1 LFTEEEERIGCALS
15 CKDPHMRVFNKG
27 ELPYRMHSVQTRRIP
42 NLMLDMDISWRA
54 ILKNEAFSSTGAHG
68 WDNLY
73 LDMQAIFVAH
83 GPSFKNQEVV
93 RPFENV
99 QLYNLMCHLVNIT
112 PSANNGTWGA
122 LHHLL
127 IDPPH
132 LNVNANEEVADMP
145 PILRTIADTKEGA
158 KKRAGC
164 ASVNGEE
171 SGKTAPEIV
180 RRETD
185 F

>member
-1 LFTEEEERIGCALS
+1 MFTEEEERIGCALS
-15 CKDPHMRVFNKG
+15 CKDPHMRVFNKW

-42 NLMLDMDISWRA
+42 NLMLDMYISWRA
-54 ILKNEAFSSTGAHG
+54 ILKNEAFSSNGAHG
-68 WDNLY
+68 WDNIY
-73 LDMQAIFVAH
+73 LDMQAIFVAR

-93 RPFENV
+93 RPFENI

-132 LNVNANEEVADMP
+132 LNVN
-145 PILRTIADTKEGA
+145 IQTK
-158 KKRAGC
+158 KLQIC
-164 ASVNGEE
+164 HLFFV
-171 SGKTAPEIV
+171 
-180 RRETD
+180 
-185 F
+185 

>member
-1 LFTEEEERIGCALS
+1 MFTEEEERIGCALS
-15 CKDPHMRVFNKG
+15 CKDPHMRVFNKW

-54 ILKNEAFSSTGAHG
+54 ILKNEAFSSNGAHG

-93 RPFENV
+93 HPFENI

-132 LNVNANEEVADMP
+132 LNVNTNEEVADMP
-145 PILRTIADTKEGA
+145 PILRMIADTKEGA
-158 KKRAGC
+158 KKRTGC

-171 SGKTAPEIV
+171 SEKTAPEIV